1 MRRLLVPS
9 LATAALAFPVAA
21 SADHHLMTVNEVM
34 LSSGGNAAAQFVELL
49 DPMDEPFP
57 NTYVPYKL
65 VAYDGSGVRVGGQ
78 DLGNPFMARDNTEP
92 FVIASDAAGLGAIRD
107 APLTFGLPPAAG
119 RVCFT
124 RLAAEEPVNC
134 IAYGCPPA
142 QLPGVLSGPAPADGQ
157 SLQMTGAAL
166 GLGAPT
172 PNAAN
177 AVGGLPACPGGGGGG
192 GTGGGGGAVAAAAQ
206 PTPPLPARASAARR
220 VRTSTRWR
228 SVWRCRRRLPSP

>member
-1 MRRLLVPS
+1 MRRLLVPV
-9 LATAALAFPVAA
+9 LVTAALAFPVAA

-134 IAYGCPPA
+134 IAYGCPPP
-142 QLPGVLSGPAPADGQ
+142 QLPGVRGVHHPIHQNRRERPGQ
-157 SLQMTGAAL
+157 RPHRHPIGQ
-166 GLGAPT
+166 PT
-172 PNAAN
+172 LRRDPHRSVMRHNRDHPERRSPSSASP
-177 AVGGLPACPGGGGGG
+177 PACRNLTQGHW
-192 GTGGGGGAVAAAAQ
+192 AAW
-206 PTPPLPARASAARR
+206 PPS
-220 VRTSTRWR
+220 
-228 SVWRCRRRLPSP
+228 